1 MIIDRKARHADWH
14 YAILPSP
21 AFLLRESVV
30 ANPLNS
36 FYNQKA
42 SELHLRFAVLPPDDC
57 PKELKSLY
65 PSKSTSTKAPEF
77 SSELASEFSSEFV
90 LMRTF
95 WPTQAGECLRHLHPL
110 P

>member
-36 FYNQKA
+36 FTTRKRLNFISDLQFFHQTIA
-42 SELHLRFAVLPPDDC
+42 RRS
-57 PKELKSLY
+57 
-65 PSKSTSTKAPEF
+65 
-77 SSELASEFSSEFV
+77 
-90 LMRTF
+90 
-95 WPTQAGECLRHLHPL
+95 
-110 P
+110 